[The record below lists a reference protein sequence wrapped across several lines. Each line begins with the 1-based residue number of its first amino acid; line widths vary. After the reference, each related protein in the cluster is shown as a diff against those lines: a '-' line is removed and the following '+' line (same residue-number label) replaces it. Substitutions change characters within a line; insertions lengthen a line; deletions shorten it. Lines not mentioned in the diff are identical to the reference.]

1 MASNRV
7 KFGPAR
13 IRDRFELMDGIL
25 LVFLILMALAIIFP
39 LLNVLALSFASQ
51 KEAAERPLML
61 FPFQPTIDNY
71 YRLFQDPRIAIGYKT
86 TLLIVLIGVPINMLL
101 TTSLAYG
108 LSRTN
113 FPGGKVIF
121 YAVLLTMLFNGGI
134 VPMYLLM
141 LQLGL
146 TKSLF
151 SVLLAYGVN
160 TFYFVITRAYMMSLP
175 DALIESAKI
184 DGATEWRIL
193 FSVILPLSKPILAT
207 VLLFYPGYTYKSIDP
222 AGTTATTKVGE
233 GTVITLYYAV
243 ERWNEWYN
251 AMIFLRRNDL
261 IPLQLVLRNIVM
273 ESNIVNSLSIAGPH
287 VPRFTEGIQSA
298 TIMVTM
304 LPIMCFFPFLQKY
317 FVKGIMVGAIKA

>member
-1 MASNRV
+1 MASSKKNTANV
-7 KFGPAR
+7 R

-25 LVFLILMALAIIFP
+25 LFLLVLMALVIIFP
-39 LLNVLALSFASQ
+39 VINVLALSFASQ
-51 KEAAERPLML
+51 KEAAERPLMM
-61 FPFQPTIDNY
+61 FPLQPTIDNY
-71 YRLFQDPRIAIGYKT
+71 YRLFQDPRIVIGYKT
-86 TLLIVLIGVPINMLL
+86 TLLIVLIGVPMNMLL

-113 FPGGKVIF
+113 FPGGKALF
-121 YAVLLTMLFNGGI
+121 YLILLTMLFNGGI

-160 TFYFVITRAYMMSLP
+160 TFYFVITRSYMMSLP

-184 DGATEWRIL
+184 DGATEWRIF
-193 FSVILPLSKPILAT
+193 FSIILPLSKPILAT
-207 VLLFYPGYTYKSIDP
+207 VLLFY
-222 AGTTATTKVGE
+222 
-233 GTVITLYYAV
+233 AV
-243 ERWNEWYN
+243 DRWNEWYN

-261 IPLQLVLRNIVM
+261 IPLQLVLRTIVM
-273 ESNIVNSLSIAGPH
+273 DSNIVNSLSIAGPR